1 MLGNYLINPV
11 LLSKDLS
18 QARHFYG
25 DLLGLEI
32 VNESDKGIWFRSSE
46 GTLSVTKSTVGTK
59 DEQTQASWRVDDVRA
74 EVKAL
79 RERGV
84 KIEQYDS
91 PGFKTD
97 EDGIVDIGFALTAY
111 IIDPDKNALSIL
123 QLTDLD
129 TVP

>member
-1 MLGNYLINPV
+1 MLGNFTINPV

-18 QARHFYG
+18 KAKHFYR
-25 DLLGLEI
+25 DLLGLKI
-32 VNESDKGIWFRSSE
+32 VNESDKGLWFRSGD

-74 EVKAL
+74 EVKSL

-84 KIEQYDS
+84 KFEKYDN

-97 EDGIVDIGFALTAY
+97 EDGVADIGFALTAY

-123 QLTDLD
+123 QLK
-129 TVP
+129 

>member
-18 QARHFYG
+18 KARHFYN

-32 VNESDKGIWFRSSE
+32 VSESERGILFRSGE
-46 GTLSVTKSTVGTK
+46 GLLSVTKSTIGTN
-59 DEQTQASWRVDDVRA
+59 DEQTQASWRVEDVRA
-74 EVKAL
+74 EVKEL

-84 KIEQYDS
+84 KIEEYDD

-97 EDGIVDIGFALTAY
+97 KDGIVDIGFAWTAY
-111 IIDPDKNALSIL
+111 IIDPDQNALSIL
-123 QLTDLD
+123 QTK
-129 TVP
+129 

>member
-1 MLGNYLINPV
+1 MLGNYLLNPV
-11 LLSKDLS
+11 LLSKDLA

-32 VNESDKGIWFRSSE
+32 VNESERGLWFRCGA

-84 KIEQYDS
+84 KVEEYDN

-97 EDGIVDIGFALTAY
+97 EDGVVDIGFALTAY
-111 IIDPDKNALSIL
+111 IVDPDKNTLGIM
-123 QLTDLD
+123 QLK
-129 TVP
+129 

>member
-11 LLSKDLS
+11 LLSKDLPA
-18 QARHFYG
+18 ARHFYH

-32 VNESDKGIWFRSSE
+32 IMESDKGIWFRSGE
-46 GTLSVTKSTVGTK
+46 GTLSVTQSNMGTK

-79 RERGV
+79 RDRGV
-84 KIEQYDS
+84 KVEQYDD

-97 EDGIVDIGFALTAY
+97 EDGIADIGFALTAY

-123 QLTDLD
+123 QLKK
-129 TVP
+129 

>member
-1 MLGNYLINPV
+1 MLGKYLINPV
-11 LLSKDLS
+11 LLSKDLA

-32 VNESDKGIWFRSSE
+32 VNESEKGIWFRSGA

-74 EVKAL
+74 EVKVL

-84 KIEQYDS
+84 KIEHYDS

-97 EDGIVDIGFALTAY
+97 GDGVVDIGFALTAY

-123 QLTDLD
+123 QLK
-129 TVP
+129 

>member
-1 MLGNYLINPV
+1 MLGDFLINPV
-11 LLSKDLS
+11 LLCKDLT

-32 VNESDKGIWFRSSE
+32 INESERGIWFRSGE

-74 EVKAL
+74 EVKIL

-84 KIEQYDS
+84 KVEQYDN

-97 EDGIVDIGFALTAY
+97 QDGVVDIGFALMAY
-111 IIDPDKNALSIL
+111 IIDPDKNTLGIL
-123 QLTDLD
+123 QLK
-129 TVP
+129 